1 MVTIGT
7 LRLCSTCIFMYLKLV
22 VVVVWITTFTMED
35 SILLPVPWISIFSG
49 NPNGATTYEHWRYDV
64 DCLLRESYPRGK
76 ISEAIRRSLKGDASR
91 VAMYLGPGAPIEQLL
106 DKMESIY
113 GTVECK
119 ESIYQEFYSARQK
132 EDENVTDWGIRLEN
146 ILHRAVR
153 VTDMDRNDED
163 DMLRNMFW
171 VGLKD
176 SLKFISGH
184 KFDSIQTFDELR
196 VEIRRIEADQIQ
208 RQASQPRAKD
218 KKSDKSKPDKAMKQL
233 DSRIQQLSSQLEN
246 MNSLTSSYTQPVST
260 EAQQHSVTDVKMGY
274 VEQVDYENMQ
284 PKCYRCGQSGHIAI
298 GCRVIMDHSTKPNY
312 LQRYYDQG
320 FGSSAS
326 RRAYQSTASF

>member
-1 MVTIGT
+1 
-7 LRLCSTCIFMYLKLV
+7 MYLKLV
-22 VVVVWITTFTMED
+22 VVVVWIVTFTMED
-35 SILLPVPWISIFSG
+35 SILLPVPRISIFSG

-64 DCLLRESYPRGK
+64 DCLLRENYPRGK

-106 DKMESIY
+106 DKMDSIY
-113 GTVECK
+113 GTVERK

-153 VTDMDRNDED
+153 VTDMDRHEVD

-196 VEIRRIEADQIQ
+196 VAIRRIEADQIQ
-208 RQASQPRAKD
+208 RQASLPKAKD
-218 KKSDKSKPDKAMKQL
+218 KKSDKSKPDKAM
-233 DSRIQQLSSQLEN
+233 
-246 MNSLTSSYTQPVST
+246 
-260 EAQQHSVTDVKMGY
+260 EA
-274 VEQVDYENMQ
+274 
-284 PKCYRCGQSGHIAI
+284 A
-298 GCRVIMDHSTKPNY
+298 
-312 LQRYYDQG
+312 G
-320 FGSSAS
+320 F
-326 RRAYQSTASF
+326 